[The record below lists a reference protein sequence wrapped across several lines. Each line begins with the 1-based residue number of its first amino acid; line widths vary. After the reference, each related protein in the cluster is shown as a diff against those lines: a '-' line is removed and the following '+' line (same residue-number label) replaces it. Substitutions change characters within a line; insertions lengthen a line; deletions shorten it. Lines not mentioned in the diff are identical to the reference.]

1 MMGPYPYQ
9 DIIITPQCRF
19 KKKNPADGGLFCFF
33 GGVASTPELGVLSPP
48 SIDRYNRNFHVLLL
62 WAIRNPLFAYYCLAL
77 LAFLALS
84 CGFGF
89 RSPICSR
96 CHCSFFYASGPLLVV
111 FFPLGSVSDDLVL
124 ARREEGEK

>member
-1 MMGPYPYQ
+1 MMGPSPS
-9 DIIITPQCRF
+9 PPHCRF
-19 KKKNPADGGLFCFF
+19 KKKNRADGGLGVCFF
-33 GGVASTPELGVLSPP
+33 GGIASTPELGVLSPP
-48 SIDRYNRNFHVLLL
+48 SIGRYNRNFHVLLL

-111 FFPLGSVSDDLVL
+111 FFPLGIVSDDLVL
-124 ARREEGEK
+124 ARRKEGEN